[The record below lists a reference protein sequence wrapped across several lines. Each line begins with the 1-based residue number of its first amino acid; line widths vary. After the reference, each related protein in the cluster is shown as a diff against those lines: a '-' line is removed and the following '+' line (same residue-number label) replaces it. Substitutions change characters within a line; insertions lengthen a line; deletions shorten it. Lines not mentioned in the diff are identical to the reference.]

1 MMRGEKSILQSRTLE
16 GGSMDIIPISEANP
30 GVTGAPLPSIIECT
44 SFART
49 RRLRP
54 DGHVF

>member
-1 MMRGEKSILQSRTLE
+1 MRGEKSILQSRTLE